1 LDAAFS
7 RDQEEKRYV
16 QHRMKRQG
24 KDLFKWLSEGAHFY
38 VCGDMKRMAG
48 DVSKALL
55 DILQIEGNM
64 SREES
69 EAYLAR
75 LRKEKRYQEDVY

>member
-1 LDAAFS
+1 
-7 RDQEEKRYV
+7 
-16 QHRMKRQG
+16 
-24 KDLFKWLSEGAHFY
+24 
-38 VCGDMKRMAG
+38 MKRMAG